1 MPPDDLADDRDQSD
15 PDMFYFLNGQIQN
28 LFIGGIPEGISGD
41 ANVENFTSFNPL
53 PVGEYVIDFN
63 DFRFNDTETDPNYPP
78 RTCFD
83 FTVTPQ

>member
-1 MPPDDLADDRDQSD
+1 
-15 PDMFYFLNGQIQN
+15 MFYFLNGQIQN
-28 LFIGGIPEGISGD
+28 LVIGGDAEGTSGD

-63 DFRFNDTETDPNYPP
+63 DWRFVDIETAATYPP

-83 FTVTPQ
+83 FTVSPAP